1 MKKNSLVSETV
12 DRCHRSCDKVNFP
25 QRTRVYDIT
34 SFLLFDVYPS
44 CIRTSFLLPHK
55 DDQDPCS
62 SATLPCHVSIVP
74 CLPALN
80 SHLDSNHTSCA
91 SNFPTVISNADSYE
105 WPNQSP
111 FHLLSTSLKNT
122 ICTSWNRISGQGAF
136 DAFQSSSLLSSWDRV
151 LRSDF
156 IHTQTR
162 WTASFSSSSFLTL
175 KPVYDTIWCL
185 VRVRYN
191 LASWLDTIRSCDLFL
206 YDINLRATHTTILS
220 SGGAQIPIDLV
231 SSATDSFW

>member
-80 SHLDSNHTSCA
+80 SHLDSNHTSCT

-122 ICTSWNRISGQGAF
+122 VCTSWNRISGQGAF
-136 DAFQSSSLLSSWDRV
+136 DAFRSSSLLSSWDRDVPYSPSFV
-151 LRSDF
+151 LDLAASVDEHIKNVVDF
-156 IHTQTR
+156 VFLPGFNNPTVAVLFQSQQT
-162 WTASFSSSSFLTL
+162 WT
-175 KPVYDTIWCL
+175 
-185 VRVRYN
+185 
-191 LASWLDTIRSCDLFL
+191 
-206 YDINLRATHTTILS
+206 
-220 SGGAQIPIDLV
+220 G
-231 SSATDSFW
+231 